1 MASSNSTVSVD
12 YATKHGYSTT
22 PSQTTGMPSG
32 VPYIVGN
39 EGAERFSFYGM
50 RAILVIFMTKYLMDV
65 HGQLAP
71 MKEEEA
77 KVWYHSFVAAV
88 YIFPVLGAILADGFL
103 GKYRTIIYLS
113 IAYCFGHLALALDST
128 RLGLFIGLSLIVI
141 GAGGIKPCVSA
152 TVGDQFGPNNQH
164 LLPRVF
170 SWFYFSIN
178 VGSAL
183 SMFAIP
189 ILLDKF
195 GPHKAFA
202 VPGLLMLLATVIFWV
217 GRKKY
222 VHVPAEG
229 KAFVKE
235 TFSLE
240 SLKIIGRL
248 LVLYL
253 FVAAFWSL
261 YDQSSSAWVLQAEK
275 MDLHLFGR
283 EWLASQF
290 QAINP
295 VLILVF
301 IPLFSY
307 VIYPLVDKVFPMTPL
322 RKIGVGFFITI
333 PSFMIPAW
341 VETQIGRGMHPSIL
355 WQLLAY
361 CFLTAAEILISITC
375 LEFSYT
381 QAPKRMKSL
390 VMAVYFSSI
399 TLGNVFTTLVNLFIQ
414 NSDGSSKL
422 PGASY
427 YWFFTALIAATAV
440 GFIFASRLFKA
451 SPQPESSP
459 IAVES

>member
-1 MASSNSTVSVD
+1 MPSSQPTASSN
-12 YATKHGYSTT
+12 YITKHGYPTT
-22 PSQTTGMPSG
+22 PATTTGMPPG
-32 VPYIVGN
+32 IPYIVGN

-50 RAILVIFMTKYLMDV
+50 RAILVIFMTKYLIDV

-71 MKEEEA
+71 MREDEA
-77 KVWYHSFVAAV
+77 KSWYHFFVSAV
-88 YIFPVLGAILADGFL
+88 YFFPILGAILADGFL

-113 IAYCFGHLALALDST
+113 IVYCLGHLALSLDST
-128 RLGLFIGLSLIVI
+128 RLGLFIGLALIVI

-178 VGSAL
+178 LGSAV

-202 VPGLLMLLATVIFWV
+202 VPGLLMLLATVIFWM

-222 VHVPAEG
+222 VHVPAVGAE
-229 KAFVKE
+229 FVKE

-253 FVAAFWSL
+253 FVAAFWSI
-261 YDQSSSAWVLQAEK
+261 YDQTSSAWVLQAEK
-275 MDLHLFGR
+275 MDLHFLGR
-283 EWLASQF
+283 EWLASQI
-290 QAINP
+290 QAVNP
-295 VLILVF
+295 LLILVF

-307 VIYPLVDKVFPMTPL
+307 VIYPMLDKVFPLTPL
-322 RKIGVGFFITI
+322 RKIGIGFFMAI

-341 VETQIGRGMHPSIL
+341 VEMQISHGAHPTIL

-361 CFLTAAEILISITC
+361 IFITAAEILISITC

-390 VMAVYFSSI
+390 IMAVYCSSI
-399 TLGNVFTTLVNLFIQ
+399 GLGNLFTALVNLFIE
-414 NSDGSSKL
+414 NKDGTSKL

-427 YWFFTALIAATAV
+427 YLFFTALIVATAI
-440 GFIFASRLFKA
+440 GFLLIARFLKFSSQPAASVAAEK
-451 SPQPESSP
+451 
-459 IAVES
+459 